1 MANWRDW
8 RGRGAALA
16 AVTAAVSLALASAS
30 APALADMVLEP
41 SGTPCP
47 PGFADADPPVIVG
60 GDSHE
65 CFGSQPIPRPTNI
78 VLAKTLQAAAL
89 APGNF
94 GNYALDLWIEEAFDE
109 TNAGILGFP
118 QGQSVHLGMYT
129 TSGATGDLAATG
141 GRFVT
146 GGATIRGGG
155 FGVTDTAGA
164 LPSGTTMPQFRDSI
178 GSGGLTGG
186 YDATGLFGLSGNQ
199 QLVFNG
205 VFDYRHDSA
214 SVGAGAGAADGGSF
228 QTDSYMFRGAVLYG
242 NNTTYFRGAAAT
254 SFGSGKE
261 TASAD
266 GSSGSFNTRGYFVDG
281 RLGNVFVLLNTTGMP
296 YSPTPSPKAPKPT
309 GGVVVG
315 LDLSGHLGYADS
327 WIDGFTDTSGFTFGT
342 METRYGDI
350 GGRAKLFASTT
361 RNGLLWMPY
370 VAGTVDRQFGFS
382 STLAIPAQAAIAG
395 GDLVSFQPA
404 QTFWGAQWGLDVRG
418 PAGWTMGIKG
428 FYSASADTNILGGS
442 ASIKIPFNSMPMA
455 ASRY

>member
-1 MANWRDW
+1 
-8 RGRGAALA
+8 L
-16 AVTAAVSLALASAS
+16 
-30 APALADMVLEP
+30 
-41 SGTPCP
+41 
-47 PGFADADPPVIVG
+47 F
-60 GDSHE
+60 
-65 CFGSQPIPRPTNI
+65 SQ
-78 VLAKTLQAAAL
+78 TLQAAAL

-228 QTDSYMFRGAVLYG
+228 QTDSYMFRGAVLYR

-261 TASAD
+261 TASVD

-342 METRYGDI
+342 MERDMATSGAAPSFSHPPPAT
-350 GGRAKLFASTT
+350 GCCGCHTSPEPSTGNSAFRARSPFRPRRRS
-361 RNGLLWMPY
+361 P
-370 VAGTVDRQFGFS
+370 
-382 STLAIPAQAAIAG
+382 AAI
-395 GDLVSFQPA
+395 L
-404 QTFWGAQWGLDVRG
+404 
-418 PAGWTMGIKG
+418 
-428 FYSASADTNILGGS
+428 SASSPHRHSGARSGGSMCAAQLGG
-442 ASIKIPFNSMPMA
+442 PW
-455 ASRY
+455 ASRAFIRQAPTPTSWAAARPSKFHSTACR